1 MPAESKQAEAALH
14 ERVADVRAFNR
25 FYTNVVGLLRDGLM
39 HTPYSLTEA
48 RVIFELA
55 QREATELAEL
65 RRALDVDA
73 GYLSRILKRF
83 EDGGLA
89 RRERS
94 SADGRRQVVRLTAK
108 GRRAFA
114 MLDERSAGEVRELLE
129 KRDEEEQR
137 RLVGA
142 MAAIR
147 DVLTKRPPAESFVLR
162 PAHSGDFGW
171 VVYRHGAVYAHEHG
185 WTEAF
190 EALCGRV
197 VVEYLED
204 HDPEREA
211 AWIAEVDGRRA
222 GCVMCT
228 RKDDKVA
235 QLRLLLVEPE
245 ARGMGIGS
253 RLVEECV
260 RFARRAGYERI
271 VLWTN
276 AVLTDA
282 RRIYERAGFEL
293 EREHRY
299 AAGEHGWGNHVV
311 GQEWSLRL
319 Q

>member
-1 MPAESKQAEAALH
+1 MSAPSQHTAAAL
-14 ERVADVRAFNR
+14 EARVAEVSAFNR
-25 FYTNVVGLLRDGLM
+25 FYTNVVGLLREGLM
-39 HTPYSLTEA
+39 RTPYSLTEA

-94 SADGRRQVVRLTAK
+94 SADGRRQLVRLTAK

-114 MLDERSAGEVRELLE
+114 MLDERSAGEVRELLH
-129 KRDEEEQR
+129 KRAEEEQR

-147 DVLTKRPPAESFVLR
+147 DVLTERQPGESFVLR
-162 PAHSGDFGW
+162 PTHSGDLGW

-228 RKDDKVA
+228 RKNDEVA

-245 ARGMGIGS
+245 VRGIGIGS

-276 AVLTDA
+276 AVLADA
-282 RRIYERAGFEL
+282 RRIYERAGFEF
-293 EREHRY
+293 ERENRY
-299 AAGEHGWGNHVV
+299 APGEYGWGNDVV
-311 GQEWSLRL
+311 GQEWSLSLR
-319 Q
+319 

>member
-1 MPAESKQAEAALH
+1 
-14 ERVADVRAFNR
+14 
-25 FYTNVVGLLRDGLM
+25 
-39 HTPYSLTEA
+39 
-48 RVIFELA
+48 
-55 QREATELAEL
+55 
-65 RRALDVDA
+65 
-73 GYLSRILKRF
+73 
-83 EDGGLA
+83 
-89 RRERS
+89 
-94 SADGRRQVVRLTAK
+94 
-108 GRRAFA
+108 
-114 MLDERSAGEVRELLE
+114 MLDERSAAVG
-129 KRDEEEQR
+129 DR
-137 RLVGA
+137 RG
-142 MAAIR
+142 
-147 DVLTKRPPAESFVLR
+147 AESFVLR

-171 VVYRHGAVYAHEHG
+171 IVYRHGVVYAEEHG

-204 HDPEREA
+204 HDPGREA
-211 AWIAEVDGRRA
+211 VWIAEVDGRRA

-228 RKDDKVA
+228 RKDDKDA

-276 AVLTDA
+276 GVLTDA

-299 AAGEHGWGNHVV
+299 AAGEHGWGNDVV

>member
-1 MPAESKQAEAALH
+1 M
-14 ERVADVRAFNR
+14 VA
-25 FYTNVVGLLRDGLM
+25 
-39 HTPYSLTEA
+39 P
-48 RVIFELA
+48 
-55 QREATELAEL
+55 
-65 RRALDVDA
+65 
-73 GYLSRILKRF
+73 
-83 EDGGLA
+83 
-89 RRERS
+89 
-94 SADGRRQVVRLTAK
+94 
-108 GRRAFA
+108 
-114 MLDERSAGEVRELLE
+114 MLDERSAAVG
-129 KRDEEEQR
+129 DR
-137 RLVGA
+137 RG
-142 MAAIR
+142 
-147 DVLTKRPPAESFVLR
+147 AESFVLR
-162 PAHSGDFGW
+162 PARSGDFGW
-171 VVYRHGAVYAHEHG
+171 IVYRHGVVYAEEHG

-211 AWIAEVDGRRA
+211 VWIAEVDGRRA

-276 AVLTDA
+276 GVLTDA

-299 AAGEHGWGNHVV
+299 AAGEHGWGNDVV